1 MLIPNH
7 VANYSIFLQGRRLIG
22 LADVTLPNLQN
33 LTDSLKGSGIF
44 GEIDMP
50 VQAHFQPYSVVLR
63 WLTIVDDAIFATIQD
78 GAQLDAW
85 AAHQMHN
92 SGTNKITHQGWRY
105 VMGTAP
111 KTFNL
116 GKLEVGTKGEGE
128 SEYEL
133 ISLRALRD
141 DKVMFEIDKEN
152 AVCRWW
158 NGFQLVDNA
167 QRIRQLIGL

>member
-7 VANYSIFLQGRRLIG
+7 VTNYSIFLQGRRLIG
-22 LADVTLPNLQN
+22 LADVTLPHLQN

-50 VQAHFQPYSVVLR
+50 VQSHFQSYTVMLK
-63 WLTIVDDAIFATIQD
+63 WLAIVDDSIFATIQD

-85 AAHQMHN
+85 AAVQSHD
-92 SGTNKITHQGWRY
+92 SGTNRIIHQGWRFI
-105 VMGTAP
+105 MGTAP

-116 GKLEVGTKGEGE
+116 GKLEVGTKGELE

-133 ISLRALRD
+133 ISLRVLHD
-141 DKVMFEIDKEN
+141 DRIMFEVDKEN

-158 NGFQLVDNA
+158 NGFTLVDNA

>member
-1 MLIPNH
+1 MQIPNH
-7 VANYSIFLQGRRLIG
+7 VTNYSIFKDGKRLIG
-22 LADVTLPNLQN
+22 LADVTLPHLQN

-50 VQAHFQPYSVVLR
+50 VQAHFQPYSVMLK
-63 WLTIVDDAIFATIQD
+63 WITIVDDAIFSTIQD

-85 AAHQMHN
+85 AAHQMHD
-92 SGTNKITHQGWRY
+92 SGTNKILHVGWRY
-105 VMGTAP
+105 IMGTAP
-111 KTFNL
+111 KAFNL

-133 ISLRALRD
+133 ISLRALRND
-141 DKVMFEIDKEN
+141 QIMFELDKEN

-158 NGFQLVDNA
+158 DGVRLQDNA
-167 QRIRQLIGL
+167 RRIRQLIGL

>member
-7 VANYSIFLQGRRLIG
+7 VTNYSIFLQGKRLIG
-22 LADVTLPNLQN
+22 LADVTLPHLENLAE
-33 LTDSLKGSGIF
+33 TLKGSGIF

-50 VQAHFQPYSVVLR
+50 VQAHFKTFTVTLK

-85 AAHQMHN
+85 AAHQLHD
-92 SGTNKITHQGWRY
+92 SSTNRIVHHGWRY
-105 VMGTAP
+105 IMGTAP
-111 KTFNL
+111 KGFNL

-133 ISLRALRD
+133 ISLRALRND
-141 DKVMFEIDKEN
+141 QIMFELDKEN

-167 QRIRQLIGL
+167 RRIRQLIGL